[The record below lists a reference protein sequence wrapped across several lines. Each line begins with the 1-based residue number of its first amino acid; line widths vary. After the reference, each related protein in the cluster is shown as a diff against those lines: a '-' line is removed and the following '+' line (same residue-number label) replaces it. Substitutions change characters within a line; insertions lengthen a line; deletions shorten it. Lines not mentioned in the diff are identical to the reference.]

1 MLNNGLF
8 GGLLEELLGQCYFTC
23 FWGSRLRFGAKALG
37 FGVLRLG
44 CEGKKA
50 DVWLQCQE
58 GSSWQLYLAVAVVVE
73 IMRMIMLII
82 IIIIMMIV
90 VANAGLS

>member
-8 GGLLEELLGQCYFTC
+8 GGFLEELLGQYYFTC
-23 FWGSRLRFGAKALG
+23 FWGSRLRFRAKALG

-73 IMRMIMLII
+73 IMRMMMMN
-82 IIIIMMIV
+82 IIIMMIV
-90 VANAGLS
+90 VADAGLS